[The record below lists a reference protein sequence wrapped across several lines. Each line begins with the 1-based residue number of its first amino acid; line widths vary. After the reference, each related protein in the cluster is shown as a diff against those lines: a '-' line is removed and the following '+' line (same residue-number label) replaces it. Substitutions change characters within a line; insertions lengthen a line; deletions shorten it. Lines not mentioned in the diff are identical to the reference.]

1 VGVRVALFSTYSAAI
16 FALRMHIP
24 KDDTG
29 WNHRR
34 NR

>member
-24 KDDTG
+24 KDDT
-29 WNHRR
+29 
-34 NR
+34 